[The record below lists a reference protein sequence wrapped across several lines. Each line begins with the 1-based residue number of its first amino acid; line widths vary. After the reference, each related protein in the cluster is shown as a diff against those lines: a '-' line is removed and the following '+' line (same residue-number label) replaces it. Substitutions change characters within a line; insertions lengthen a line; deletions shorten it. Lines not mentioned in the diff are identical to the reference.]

1 MVPLQL
7 LGVPFS
13 AAIIVSRT
21 PEASDCPDTER
32 LASEVERIVGR
43 PLAEGGAPNAL
54 VVRAEFSR
62 PAGIYQA
69 KVQLTGARE
78 GERVLRDE
86 GATCEALA
94 DAVAVTTALLLDP
107 SERSAKERRPLDP
120 ARSPLRS
127 WLELWV
133 SGRYGVGAGL
143 VGGPTWIAGGGLGA
157 SLGPLTSID
166 LGATVTGTHT
176 SQLGEGIVHVRLW
189 YIELG
194 AFRSLT
200 GETLQL
206 GPYLQLMGGVLGG
219 VGEGYATTSSASLAW
234 FAAGAGLR
242 AEVRFG
248 SNLRLG
254 ARALAL
260 VPTRKHSFSVGY
272 VGTAYESSA
281 VGGSA
286 EFTLGMKFW

>member
-7 LGVPFS
+7 LGAPLS
-13 AAIIVSRT
+13 AAIIASST
-21 PEASDCPDTER
+21 AEASDCPDTER
-32 LASEVERIVGR
+32 LAAEVERIVGR
-43 PLAEGGAPNAL
+43 PLTGAGAPNTL

-62 PAGIYQA
+62 VSGIYQA
-69 KVQLTGARE
+69 KVELSGARV

-107 SERSAKERRPLDP
+107 SERPAKTPP
-120 ARSPLRS
+120 ARPSPPRAQS

-143 VGGPTWIAGGGLGA
+143 VGGPTWMAGGGLSA
-157 SLGPLTSID
+157 SLGPLTSIE
-166 LGATVTGTHT
+166 LGATVTGTYAN
-176 SQLGEGIVHVRLW
+176 QFGEGVVRVRLW
-189 YIELG
+189 YLELG

-206 GPYLQLMGGVLGG
+206 GPHLQLMGGVLGG
-219 VGEGYATTSSASLAW
+219 TGEGYATVSTESLSW

-242 AEVRFG
+242 TEVRFG

-281 VGGSA
+281 VGGLA
-286 EFTLGMKFW
+286 EFALGVRFW

>member
-1 MVPLQL
+1 MVPLEL
-7 LGVPFS
+7 LGAPLS
-13 AAIIVSRT
+13 AAIIALRT

-32 LASEVERIVGR
+32 LAAEVERIVGR
-43 PLAEGGAPNAL
+43 RLAAAGAPNTL

-62 PAGIYQA
+62 LDGIYQA

-107 SERSAKERRPLDP
+107 SERPAKTPP
-120 ARSPLRS
+120 ARHGPEPARS

-133 SGRYGVGAGL
+133 SGRYGVGIGL
-143 VGGPTWIAGGGLGA
+143 VGGPTWMAGGGLSA

-166 LGATVTGTHT
+166 LGATVTGPHT
-176 SQLGEGIVHVRLW
+176 SQLGEGVVHVRLW
-189 YIELG
+189 YVELG

-206 GPYLQLMGGVLGG
+206 GPRLQLMGGALGG
-219 VGEGYATTSSASLAW
+219 VGEGYATTSSASLSW
-234 FAAGAGLR
+234 FAFGAGLG

-260 VPTRKHSFSVGY
+260 VPNRKHSFSVGY

-281 VGGSA
+281 VGGLT
-286 EFTLGMKFW
+286 EFVLGVKFW

>member
-1 MVPLQL
+1 MVPLHL

-21 PEASDCPDTER
+21 PEARDCPDAGR
-32 LASEVERIVGR
+32 LAAEVERIVGR
-43 PLAEGGAPNAL
+43 PLVEAGAQDVL

-62 PAGIYQA
+62 HGGIYQA

-78 GERVLRDE
+78 GERVLSDE
-86 GATCEALA
+86 GVTCEALA

-107 SERSAKERRPLDP
+107 SERPPKAPAARPAP
-120 ARSPLRS
+120 EPTPS

-133 SGRYGVGAGL
+133 SGRYGVADGL

-157 SLGPLTSID
+157 SLGPLTSIE
-166 LGATVTGTHT
+166 LGATVTGSYT
-176 SQLGEGIVHVRLW
+176 SQLGGGNVHVRLW
-189 YIELG
+189 YVELG
-194 AFRSLT
+194 GFRSLT
-200 GETLQL
+200 GDTLQF
-206 GPYLQLMGGVLGG
+206 GPCLQLMGGVLGG

-260 VPTRKHSFSVGY
+260 VPTRKESFSVGY
-272 VGTAYESSA
+272 VGTAHESSA

-286 EFTLGMKFW
+286 EFMLGMKFW